1 MGKPKTLPLTKAES
15 AERRLEEIVNNKS
28 MIKYTVVFESQ
39 SYWYYHPVGGE
50 SRLYPDGFEAVVD
63 NNRGIL
69 HVERRRLF
77 VDYDLEKE
85 YKKQGK
91 AE

>member
-1 MGKPKTLPLTKAES
+1 MGKPKTLPLTKAET
-15 AERRLEEIVNNKS
+15 AERRLEEIIKNKS
-28 MIKYTVVFESQ
+28 ITKYTVVFEYE
-39 SYWYYHPVGGE
+39 SYWYYDPKDGE
-50 SRLYPDGFEAVVD
+50 ARLYPDGFEAIVD

-77 VDYDLEKE
+77 VDYNLEKE
-85 YKKQGK
+85 YQKQGK